1 MGFLIGTVL
10 VFFVIACS
18 LLILLVLVQAGKGG
32 GLGGMMGGASQT
44 AFGSSSADVLTKATR
59 VIAISFIILS
69 LLLSFLFA
77 KKEEVILEAPIPS
90 AEIVP
95 SKDEPK
101 AADNAVTPPNPTPAP
116 VNSSST
122 PVVPTTPA
130 QPVAPAKQ

>member
-59 VIAISFIILS
+59 VIAISFIVLS

-77 KKEEVILEAPIPS
+77 KKEEVIEPLAPQSEIIP
-90 AEIVP
+90 AP
-95 SKDEPK
+95 DASKTADT
-101 AADNAVTPPNPTPAP
+101 AAKPGETTPVNTPPADSTNSQPA
-116 VNSSST
+116 
-122 PVVPTTPA
+122 
-130 QPVAPAKQ
+130 APAKQ

>member
-59 VIAISFIILS
+59 VIAISFIVLS

-77 KKEEVILEAPIPS
+77 KKEEVIEPIAPQSEIIPAS
-90 AEIVP
+90 
-95 SKDEPK
+95 DETKPVEGT
-101 AADNAVTPPNPTPAP
+101 AVTPEKPTE
-116 VNSSST
+116 
-122 PVVPTTPA
+122 
-130 QPVAPAKQ
+130 PAKQ

>member
-10 VFFVIACS
+10 VFFVIACF

-59 VIAISFIILS
+59 VIAISFIVLS

-77 KKEEVILEAPIPS
+77 KKEEVILETQIPS
-90 AEIVP
+90 SEIVP
-95 SKDEPK
+95 SKDDTKP
-101 AADNAVTPPNPTPAP
+101 ADNAANPTSTNPAP
-116 VNSSST
+116 TN
-122 PVVPTTPA
+122 A
-130 QPVAPAKQ
+130 APVAPAAPANTTPAPAKQ

>member
-59 VIAISFIILS
+59 VMAISFIVLS
-69 LLLSFLFA
+69 LMLSFLFA
-77 KKEEVILEAPIPS
+77 KKEEVIEPIAPQSEIIPAVDESKTVDPS
-90 AEIVP
+90 AKSAE
-95 SKDEPK
+95 
-101 AADNAVTPPNPTPAP
+101 T
-116 VNSSST
+116 
-122 PVVPTTPA
+122 
-130 QPVAPAKQ
+130 APAKSVVPSNPEPTK